1 MKKYFIIQMM
11 ILLVGGSLCCWFSVP
26 AGILLL
32 ITGILLLLTEYFR
45 NREQKHNI
53 IKLCDKITQILN
65 GADTVQFNE
74 FQEDEFSI
82 LSSEIHKMTIRLR
95 EQNSALSREKQFMK
109 ESLEDMSHQL
119 RTPLTSMMLIAGM
132 LRKQSLSPQEQIQ
145 KIQEL
150 MKLLSQ
156 MQWQI
161 ETLLKISRFDAGA
174 VKFQKSEIRMADLIQ
189 NALAPVEISLEL
201 KNITVR
207 KEITGEPS
215 FTGDMPYCT
224 EAVTNILKNCME
236 HTPENGIIQIRAF
249 QNAIYTGLVI
259 TDSGAG
265 IPEEDLPHLFER
277 FYRGKEF
284 SRNGFGLGLAF
295 AQKIIV
301 SQNGS
306 LRASNAVPHGAE
318 FEFRIYQNMQI

>member
-1 MKKYFIIQMM
+1 MKKYPVLQTVILITASVICCFFSIPSGL
-11 ILLVGGSLCCWFSVP
+11 ILLVTGGL
-26 AGILLL
+26 LLL
-32 ITGILLLLTEYFR
+32 IQYMQSR
-45 NREQKHNI
+45 KQNQNI
-53 IKLCDKITQILN
+53 MKLCDKITQILN

-74 FQEDEFSI
+74 FQEGEFSI

-95 EQNSALSREKQFMK
+95 EQNNDLSHEKQFMK
-109 ESLEDMSHQL
+109 EALEDMSHQL

-132 LRKQSLSPQEQIQ
+132 LRKQELSPRERIRQV
-145 KIQEL
+145 QEL

-156 MQWQI
+156 MQWEI

-174 VKFQKSEIRMADLIQ
+174 VRFQKSEIRMADLIQ
-189 NALAPVEISLEL
+189 NALAPLEISLEL

-207 KEITGEPS
+207 KEIDGEPA
-215 FTGDMPYCT
+215 FEGDMPYCT

-236 HTPENGIIQIRAF
+236 HTPEGGEIQIRAF
-249 QNAIYTGLVI
+249 QNAIYTGLTI
-259 TDSGAG
+259 TDSGEG
-265 IPEEDLPHLFER
+265 IPEEDLPRLFER

-284 SRNGFGLGLAF
+284 SSNGFGLGLAF

-318 FEFRIYQNMQI
+318 FEFRMYRITEI